1 MVARG
6 DLGVEL
12 EPEEVPVA
20 QKAILRAARARG
32 VPAIVATQMLDS
44 MTVNATPTRAEASD
58 VANAVYEGADALMLS
73 AESASGLFPL
83 ESVAMM
89 NRIIERVERDPRWPE
104 LIAAAHPA
112 DDHDADILVAAARRA
127 AEAGST
133 ACLVSFTSTG
143 WTARLLARERPL
155 QPVLTLTPDPRVAR
169 RLALVWG
176 LEPRVGRDPDS
187 LDEMTAE
194 AVQMA
199 MDLGMAKPGERILIV
214 AGTPFGAPGSA
225 NLLRLAHA
233 PPR

>member
-1 MVARG
+1 M
-6 DLGVEL
+6 
-12 EPEEVPVA
+12 
-20 QKAILRAARARG
+20 
-32 VPAIVATQMLDS
+32 
-44 MTVNATPTRAEASD
+44 
-58 VANAVYEGADALMLS
+58 
-73 AESASGLFPL
+73 
-83 ESVAMM
+83 
-89 NRIIERVERDPRWPE
+89 
-104 LIAAAHPA
+104 
-112 DDHDADILVAAARRA
+112 
-127 AEAGST
+127 
-133 ACLVSFTSTG
+133 
-143 WTARLLARERPL
+143 
-155 QPVLTLTPDPRVAR
+155 LTLTPDPRVAR